1 MMLIH
6 IEILIVEQIYTRLLM
21 CFSPLSQISINE
33 HLKQLTDA
41 HGDFGLTH
49 GNYTAYL
56 VVLTSK
62 HETCV
67 CVCENKMI

>member
-6 IEILIVEQIYTRLLM
+6 IEILIVEHMAKKM
-21 CFSPLSQISINE
+21 CFSPLSQISIDE

-41 HGDFGLTH
+41 YGDFGLTH
-49 GNYTAYL
+49 GNYTVCL

-62 HETCV
+62 HETV
-67 CVCENKMI
+67 CV